1 MCHSY
6 FGETN
11 MSSVSTNV
19 QNSLRELGQHYGVAY
34 ASDCPVRQALDRL
47 GDKWTTL
54 IIGMLEDGPK
64 RFSDL
69 RRGIGGISQKML
81 TQTLRSLER
90 DGLVKRTLYPQV
102 PPRVE
107 YELTPLGQT
116 LCEPI
121 AAIIRW
127 TEAHIN
133 DVVAAQVRYDS
144 SSEPETTE
152 DTPE

>member
-1 MCHSY
+1 MCLSY
-6 FGETN
+6 FGETILAVQR
-11 MSSVSTNV
+11 SS
-19 QNSLRELGQHYGVAY
+19 RENGQHYNSVY
-34 ASDCPVRQALDRL
+34 VSDCPVRQALDRL

-54 IIGMLEDGPK
+54 IIGLLEDGPK
-64 RFSDL
+64 RFSEL
-69 RRGIGGISQKML
+69 QRGIGGISQKML

-102 PPRVE
+102 PPRVD

-127 TEAHIN
+127 TEAHIEE
-133 DVVAAQVRYDS
+133 VVSAQAHYDALS
-144 SSEPETTE
+144 DEER
-152 DTPE
+152 